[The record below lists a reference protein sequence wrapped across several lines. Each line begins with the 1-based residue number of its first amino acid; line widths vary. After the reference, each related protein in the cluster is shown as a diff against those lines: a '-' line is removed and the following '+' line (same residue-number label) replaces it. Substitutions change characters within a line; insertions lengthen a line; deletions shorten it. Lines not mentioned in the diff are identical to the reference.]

1 MNELETDFNR
11 SHFSMTTYL
20 LPSLIILP
28 ILWALTGNFLYPDA
42 KLHWVSITLI
52 GACVAAF
59 YQPITKTLK
68 HNQCSFVG
76 RLIIGLSL
84 FGCVMYFTHG
94 YSSGLLRATLCCLVV
109 ILFTPRVLAA
119 KLSGYLPLIL
129 FISAVLSFLYPFY
142 QVYILE
148 LERGKWSLNP
158 LPYTTFT
165 TSLAC
170 MCLYLAFHYKTH
182 WQRGLLLFSAPLSL
196 STLFMGETRGLW
208 VAFFVTL
215 LAIILLLIKEKK
227 LHKITL
233 VMLIIGMTVVGYI
246 GKEKI
251 KKRIER
257 TKAEYAQIHKGN
269 LNTSIGLRLQ
279 MWQSSISIAK
289 DHWLLGLGQD
299 YRKQIKELA
308 QQGKITRLA
317 TTFTHV
323 HNQFLDMMVKY
334 GLLGLLATLALF
346 LLPIYQALRYPSPLA
361 NAVCIMGLVYFVAGL
376 TDVPLNHPQTIGAY
390 FMFNFLVWARTTKPT
405 AR

>member
-20 LPSLIILP
+20 LPNLIILP
-28 ILWALTGNFLYPDA
+28 TLWALTGNFLYPDA
-42 KLHWVSITLI
+42 KLHWVSITLL

-94 YSSGLLRATLCCLVV
+94 YSSGLLRALLCSLII
-109 ILFTPRVLAA
+109 ILFTPTLLVK
-119 KLSGYLPLIL
+119 KLSQYIPSIL
-129 FISAVLSFLYPFY
+129 FASSVLSFLYTVNQTY
-142 QVYILE
+142 L
-148 LERGKWSLNP
+148 LSLGRWWSINP
-158 LPYTTFT
+158 IPYTTFT
-165 TSLAC
+165 TTLAC
-170 MCLYLAFHYKTH
+170 ICFYLIFHCQTY
-182 WQRGLLLFSAPLSL
+182 WQRGLLLLSVPLSL
-196 STLFMGETRGLW
+196 STLFMAETRGLW
-208 VAFFVTL
+208 VAFFIALIATL
-215 LAIILLLIKEKK
+215 LLLIKERK
-227 LHKITL
+227 LHRITL
-233 VMLIIGMTVVGYI
+233 GLLIVGIAIVGYV

-251 KKRIER
+251 EQRVQT
-257 TKAEYAQIHKGN
+257 TKAEYAQIQNGN

-279 MWQSSISIAK
+279 MWQSSIAIIK
-289 DHWLLGLGQD
+289 DHWLIGLGQD

-308 QQGKITRLA
+308 QQGKVTRLA

-390 FMFNFLVWARTTKPT
+390 FMFNFLVWARATKPT